1 MWSGGWCEAERLKA
15 CSQPD
20 WRGIALLISL
30 RPLCFGDW
38 FLALARPPLFASNRS
53 FMCRTEL
60 GFWLLL
66 KSCVEQMVWVP
77 ENKIQTTDLRVHH
90 GSQNLGPGFISP
102 GPSHAVTALLWAKS
116 ARGSGQLNW
125 QWTQMPEESRGW
137 EMSLE
142 GCFISKF
149 LQDYCALWKSPWI
162 DMLSSSE
169 RPQTVSRASED
180 ATEDLRKTAGA
191 LEAQALVEQ
200 ESLPGDQ
207 AQVLNKVGRAVS
219 QSLREERCVA
229 PESRCVWM
237 GWT

>member
-1 MWSGGWCEAERLKA
+1 
-15 CSQPD
+15 
-20 WRGIALLISL
+20 
-30 RPLCFGDW
+30 
-38 FLALARPPLFASNRS
+38 
-53 FMCRTEL
+53 
-60 GFWLLL
+60 
-66 KSCVEQMVWVP
+66 
-77 ENKIQTTDLRVHH
+77 
-90 GSQNLGPGFISP
+90 
-102 GPSHAVTALLWAKS
+102 
-116 ARGSGQLNW
+116 
-125 QWTQMPEESRGW
+125 
-137 EMSLE
+137 
-142 GCFISKF
+142 
-149 LQDYCALWKSPWI
+149 
-162 DMLSSSE
+162 MLSSSE